1 MGFASGGVSFRR
13 YQISGWRAGGMDD
26 DAVAALKA
34 LAFGSLRE
42 TSADGT
48 EVGWIA
54 PTHLFD
60 SEIELDKITVG
71 RFVHLAMR
79 LDRLGAPPAVVRSY
93 QRMEEAA
100 ALAVSGK
107 EFLSKKQRREAK
119 EAAQARA
126 EKEAQ
131 AGSFRRIAAHPLV
144 IDLEERIVYFSS
156 LGNGPHEKLLA
167 LFAKTFNARLT
178 PLDASEQAGRIAEQ
192 HGWSRFFDDAEPV
205 HLTDSPTGDAGNGF
219 DDHDRSF
226 LGREFLTWLW
236 HTTETGDG
244 TVSLAGDGRT
254 ALPGDVSVMLSKS
267 LQLDCDFHATGR
279 TGVYTDGPTL
289 APEARAA
296 MAIGKQ
302 PTKTGL
308 VLAAGPEQYTLGFDA
323 VRFSVSGLRLP
334 EIEEPSPTARLEE
347 RYLLITRCS
356 AILNA
361 LYAAFLKD
369 RLSGR
374 YAPKLGELRSW
385 ARSGAGSGAPDPA
398 LRIAR

>member
-1 MGFASGGVSFRR
+1 MSFASGGISFRR
-13 YQISGWRAGGMDD
+13 YQISGWPKAGMDEV
-26 DAVAALKA
+26 AVASLKA
-34 LAFGSLRE
+34 LAFGSLQE

-60 SEIELDKITVG
+60 CEIELDKIIVG

-79 LDRLGAPPAVVRSY
+79 LDRLGAPPAVLRSY
-93 QRMEEAA
+93 QRMEEEA
-100 ALAVSGK
+100 ALATSGQ

-126 EKEAQ
+126 AKEAQ
-131 AGSFRRIAAHPLV
+131 AGSFRRITAHPLV
-144 IDLEERIVYFSS
+144 IDLEDRILYFSS
-156 LGNGPHEKLLA
+156 LGNGPHDKLLT
-167 LFAKTFNARLT
+167 LFTKTFNARLT

-192 HGWSRFFDDAEPV
+192 HGWARCFDDAEPV
-205 HLTDSPTGDAGNGF
+205 HLIDSPTGDSGNGF
-219 DDHDRSF
+219 DDHDRAF

-244 TVSLAGDGRT
+244 TVSLAADGRT
-254 ALPGDVSVMLSKS
+254 ALPSDVSVMLSKS
-267 LQLDCDFHATGR
+267 LQLECDFHATGR
-279 TGVYTDGPTL
+279 TGIYTDGPTL

-296 MAIGKQ
+296 MALGKQ

-308 VLAAGPEQYTLGFDA
+308 VLAAGGEQYTLGFDA
-323 VRFSVSGLRLP
+323 VRFTVSGLRLP
-334 EIEEPSPTARLEE
+334 EIEEPSPAARLEE
-347 RYLLITRCS
+347 RCLHLTRC
-356 AILNA
+356 AALLDA
-361 LYAAFLKD
+361 LYTAFLKE

-385 ARSGAGSGAPDPA
+385 ARSGAGALDPA

>member
-13 YQISGWRAGGMDD
+13 YQISGWQKGGMDEG
-26 DAVAALKA
+26 AVAALKA

-42 TSADGT
+42 ASADGT

-93 QRMEEAA
+93 QRMEEEA
-100 ALAVSGK
+100 ALTASGQ
-107 EFLSKKQRREAK
+107 EFLSKKQRRDAK

-126 EKEAQ
+126 DKEALSGQ
-131 AGSFRRIAAHPLV
+131 FRRITAHPLV
-144 IDLEERIVYFSS
+144 IDLDDRIVYFAS
-156 LGNGPHEKLLA
+156 LGNGPHEKLIS

-192 HGWSRFFDDAEPV
+192 RGWSRFFDDAEPV
-205 HLTDSPTGDAGNGF
+205 HLIDSPNGDAGNGF

-236 HTTETGDG
+236 HCTETGDG
-244 TVSLAGDGRT
+244 TVALAADGRT
-254 ALPGDVSVMLSKS
+254 PLPSDVTIMLTKS
-267 LQLDCDFHATGR
+267 LQLECDFHATGR

-308 VLAAGPEQYTLGFDA
+308 VLAAGGEQYTLNFDA
-323 VRFSVSGLRLP
+323 QRFSVSGLRLP
-334 EIEEPSPTARLEE
+334 EIEEPSHAARLEE
-347 RYLLITRCS
+347 RCLHIVRCA
-356 AILNA
+356 AILDA
-361 LYAAFLKD
+361 LYTAFLKE

-374 YAPKLGELRSW
+374 YASTLGTLRSW
-385 ARSGAGSGAPDPA
+385 ARSRAASAAPDPA